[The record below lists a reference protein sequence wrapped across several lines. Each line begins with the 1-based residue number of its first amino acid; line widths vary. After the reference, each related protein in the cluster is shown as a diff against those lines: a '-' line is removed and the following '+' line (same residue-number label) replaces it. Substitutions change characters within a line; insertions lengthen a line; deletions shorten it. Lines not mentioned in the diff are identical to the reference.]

1 MTITIMI
8 QNISIFL
15 IVSRPL
21 LDNVYHGTPAGSLK
35 SAGYDWVLIKK
46 KKKKKHDV
54 DHVFSHQV
62 NNRVSHTELLQF
74 LP

>member
-15 IVSRPL
+15 VVSRPL

-35 SAGYDWVLIKK
+35 AAGYDWVLIERM
-46 KKKKKHDV
+46 HDV
-54 DHVFSHQV
+54 DYPYFHVVHSA
-62 NNRVSHTELLQF
+62 SWGGCL
-74 LP
+74 